1 MRIVHKP
8 EDLIAEFNS
17 ATNEAKKAFGNGDIF
32 IEKYLE
38 CPKHIEIQ
46 VMGDKYGNIV
56 HLYERDCSIQR
67 RHQKVIE
74 FTPAIALTEEQR
86 TAICNDAI
94 KLAKAVNY
102 RNAGTL
108 EFLVDKHGNHYFIE
122 MNPRIQVEHTVTE
135 LVTGIDIVQAQIL
148 AAQGYAL
155 EAAPRRGYRLAG
167 GDPFCAEA
175 VGEYDAPI
183 HLYDKL
189 ESSNRTAK
197 TLALEGAPHGTM
209 VLTSQQTAGR
219 GRLGRRFESPA
230 GKGIYLSLVLR
241 PGLPMTE
248 AQAVTASAAVAVC
261 RAVKRLCGLDLG
273 IKWVNDLYYNG
284 KKVCGILTE
293 AGADIESGQL
303 EWLVV
308 GIGLNLTSRPEDWPE
323 ELRPIAG
330 SLYPGGPAPV
340 SRAALAGAIARE
352 LLGLCPA
359 FDCLDEYRTR
369 CFVPGHW
376 VTVCTGT
383 ESYAAKAVAIDDAGR
398 LIVAREGGRTEAL
411 CHGEV
416 SIRPSPLAVK

>member
-1 MRIVHKP
+1 MASATKQALLAALSAAQGECISGQQLALQLGVSRAAVHK
-8 EDLIAEFNS
+8 A
-17 ATNEAKKAFGNGDIF
+17 AAA
-32 IEKYLE
+32 
-38 CPKHIEIQ
+38 
-46 VMGDKYGNIV
+46 
-56 HLYERDCSIQR
+56 
-67 RHQKVIE
+67 
-74 FTPAIALTEEQR
+74 
-86 TAICNDAI
+86 
-94 KLAKAVNY
+94 
-102 RNAGTL
+102 
-108 EFLVDKHGNHYFIE
+108 
-122 MNPRIQVEHTVTE
+122 
-135 LVTGIDIVQAQIL
+135 L

-175 VGEYDAPI
+175 VGEYEAPI
-183 HLYDKL
+183 CLYDTL

-209 VLTSQQTAGR
+209 VLTGQQTAGR

-230 GKGIYLSLVLR
+230 GKGVYLSLVLR

-248 AQAVTASAAVAVC
+248 AQAVTVSAAVAVS
-261 RAVKRLCGLDLG
+261 RAVKKLCGLDLG

-293 AGADIESGQL
+293 AGADLESGQL

-323 ELRPIAG
+323 ELRPVAG

-340 SRAALAGAIARE
+340 SRAALAGEIARQ
-352 LLGLCPA
+352 LLALCPE
-359 FDCLDEYRTR
+359 FDCLDEYRAR

-376 VTVCTGT
+376 VTVCTGG

-398 LIVAREGGRTEAL
+398 LIVERESGRTEAL

-416 SIRPSPLAVK
+416 SIRPSPLAARG

>member
-1 MRIVHKP
+1 
-8 EDLIAEFNS
+8 
-17 ATNEAKKAFGNGDIF
+17 
-32 IEKYLE
+32 
-38 CPKHIEIQ
+38 
-46 VMGDKYGNIV
+46 
-56 HLYERDCSIQR
+56 
-67 RHQKVIE
+67 
-74 FTPAIALTEEQR
+74 
-86 TAICNDAI
+86 
-94 KLAKAVNY
+94 
-102 RNAGTL
+102 
-108 EFLVDKHGNHYFIE
+108 
-122 MNPRIQVEHTVTE
+122 
-135 LVTGIDIVQAQIL
+135 
-148 AAQGYAL
+148 
-155 EAAPRRGYRLAG
+155 
-167 GDPFCAEA
+167 
-175 VGEYDAPI
+175 
-183 HLYDKL
+183 
-189 ESSNRTAK
+189 
-197 TLALEGAPHGTM
+197 M
-209 VLTSQQTAGR
+209 V
-219 GRLGRRFESPA
+219 
-230 GKGIYLSLVLR
+230 
-241 PGLPMTE
+241 
-248 AQAVTASAAVAVC
+248 
-261 RAVKRLCGLDLG
+261 

-359 FDCLDEYRTR
+359 FDCLDEYRAR

-398 LIVAREGGRTEAL
+398 LIVQREGGRTEVL

>member
-1 MRIVHKP
+1 M
-8 EDLIAEFNS
+8 AS
-17 ATNEAKKAFGNGDIF
+17 ATK
-32 IEKYLE
+32 
-38 CPKHIEIQ
+38 Q
-46 VMGDKYGNIV
+46 
-56 HLYERDCSIQR
+56 
-67 RHQKVIE
+67 
-74 FTPAIALTEEQR
+74 AL
-86 TAICNDAI
+86 
-94 KLAKAVNY
+94 LAA
-102 RNAGTL
+102 L
-108 EFLVDKHGNHYFIE
+108 S
-122 MNPRIQVEHTVTE
+122 
-135 LVTGIDIVQAQIL
+135 
-148 AAQGYAL
+148 AAQGECISGQQLAQQL
-155 EAAPRRGYRLAG
+155 GVSRAAVHKAAARWRLRAMRWKPPPAGLSAGGRRSLLRRGG
-167 GDPFCAEA
+167 
-175 VGEYDAPI
+175 GEYDAPI
-183 HLYDKL
+183 YLYDKL
-189 ESSNRTAK
+189 EGSNRTAK

-248 AQAVTASAAVAVC
+248 AQAVTVSAAVAVC

-308 GIGLNLTSRPEDWPE
+308 GIGLNPTSRPEDWPE

-359 FDCLDEYRTR
+359 FDCLDEYRAR

-398 LIVAREGGRTEAL
+398 LIVRREGAAPRRSATE
-411 CHGEV
+411 
-416 SIRPSPLAVK
+416 K